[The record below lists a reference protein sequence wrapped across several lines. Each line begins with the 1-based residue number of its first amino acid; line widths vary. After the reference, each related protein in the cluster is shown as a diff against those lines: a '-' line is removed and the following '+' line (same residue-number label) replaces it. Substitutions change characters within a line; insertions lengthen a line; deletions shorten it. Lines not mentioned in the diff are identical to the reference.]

1 MIVVAKF
8 ITAFE
13 AISQISDGDTVALS
27 GFGLAGQPVHLINA
41 LCDHGAKDLV
51 IIANNAGNAENGL
64 ARLLRNR
71 QVRKITCSFPRQ
83 KDSQV
88 FDELYRA
95 GKIELDLV
103 PQGTLAERIRA
114 QGAGIAGFYTPTAVG
129 TELAEGKEVRVINGR
144 EYILEFA
151 TDIDVSLV
159 HAETSDTQGNLVYRK
174 TARNFGPVMA
184 AAARYTAV
192 EVNKVVPIGDLDP
205 ENIVTPSI
213 FVDAV
218 VEVGEST
225 EH

>member
-1 MIVVAKF
+1 MVAKF
-8 ITAFE
+8 ITAIE
-13 AISQISDGDTVALS
+13 AVRKISDGDTVALS

-64 ARLLRNR
+64 ARLLRNG

-83 KDSQV
+83 KDSHI
-88 FDELYRA
+88 FDELYRS

-129 TELAEGKEVRVINGR
+129 TQLAQGKEVRVINGK

-159 HAETSDTQGNLVYRK
+159 HAQTSDAQGNLVYRK
-174 TARNFGPVMA
+174 TARNFGPIMA

-192 EVNKVVPIGDLDP
+192 EVLRVVPTGELNP

-213 FVDAV
+213 YVDAV
-218 VEVGEST
+218 VEVGEID

>member
-1 MIVVAKF
+1 VVAKF
-8 ITAFE
+8 ITAIE
-13 AISQISDGDTVALS
+13 AVSQISDGDTVALS

-64 ARLLRNR
+64 ARLLRNG

-83 KDSQV
+83 KDSHI
-88 FDELYRA
+88 FDELYRT

-129 TELAEGKEVRVINGR
+129 TQLAKGKEVRVINGK
-144 EYILEFA
+144 EYLLEFA

-159 HAETSDTQGNLVYRK
+159 HAETSDAQGNLVYRK
-174 TARNFGPVMA
+174 TARNFGPIMA
-184 AAARYTAV
+184 AAARCTAV
-192 EVNKVVPIGDLDP
+192 EVANVVPVGELDP

-213 FVDAV
+213 YVDAV
-218 VEVGEST
+218 VEVGK
-225 EH
+225 

>member
-1 MIVVAKF
+1 VVAKF
-8 ITAFE
+8 ITAVE
-13 AISQISDGDTVALS
+13 AVSQISDGDTVALS

-41 LCDHGAKDLV
+41 LCDHGVKDLV

-83 KDSQV
+83 KDSQI
-88 FDELYRA
+88 FDELYRT

-129 TELAEGKEVRVINGR
+129 TQLAQGKEVRVINGK

-159 HAETSDTQGNLVYRK
+159 HAETSDAQGNLVYRK
-174 TARNFGPVMA
+174 TARNFGPIMA

-192 EVNKVVPIGDLDP
+192 EVANVVPVGELDP

-213 FVDAV
+213 YVDAV
-218 VEVGEST
+218 VEVGK
-225 EH
+225 

>member
-1 MIVVAKF
+1 LIVVAKF

-27 GFGLAGQPVHLINA
+27 GFGLAGQPFHLINA

-83 KDSQV
+83 KDSQI

-184 AAARYTAV
+184 AAALYTAV

-213 FVDAV
+213 YVDAV
-218 VEVGEST
+218 VVVGEST
-225 EH
+225 EQ

>member
-1 MIVVAKF
+1 VVAKF
-8 ITAFE
+8 ITAIE
-13 AISQISDGDTVALS
+13 AVSQISDGDTVALS

-83 KDSQV
+83 KDSQI
-88 FDELYRA
+88 FDELYRT

-129 TELAEGKEVRVINGR
+129 TQLAQGKEVRVINGK
-144 EYILEFA
+144 EYLLEFA

-159 HAETSDTQGNLVYRK
+159 HAETSDAQGNLVYRK
-174 TARNFGPVMA
+174 TARNFGPIMA

-192 EVNKVVPIGDLDP
+192 EVANVVPVGELDP

-213 FVDAV
+213 YVDAV
-218 VEVGEST
+218 VEVGK
-225 EH
+225 

>member
-1 MIVVAKF
+1 VVAKF
-8 ITAFE
+8 ITAIE
-13 AISQISDGDTVALS
+13 AVSQISDGDTVALS

-41 LCDHGAKDLV
+41 LCDHGVKDLV

-64 ARLLRNR
+64 ARLLRNG

-83 KDSQV
+83 KDSQI
-88 FDELYRA
+88 FDELYRT

-129 TELAEGKEVRVINGR
+129 TQLAEGKEVRVINGK

-159 HAETSDTQGNLVYRK
+159 HAETADAQGNLVYRK
-174 TARNFGPVMA
+174 TARNFGPIMA

-192 EVNKVVPIGDLDP
+192 EVANVVPVGELDP
-205 ENIVTPSI
+205 EYIVTPSI
-213 FVDAV
+213 YVDAV
-218 VEVGEST
+218 VEVGK
-225 EH
+225 

>member
-1 MIVVAKF
+1 MVAKF
-8 ITAFE
+8 ITAVE
-13 AISQISDGDTVALS
+13 AVSQISDGDTVALS

-83 KDSQV
+83 KDSQI
-88 FDELYRA
+88 FDELYRT

-129 TELAEGKEVRVINGR
+129 TQLAQGKEVRVINGK
-144 EYILEFA
+144 EFLLEFA

-159 HAETSDTQGNLVYRK
+159 HAQTSDAQGNLVYRK
-174 TARNFGPVMA
+174 TARNFGPIMA

-192 EVNKVVPIGDLDP
+192 EVANVVPVGELDP

-213 FVDAV
+213 YVDAV
-218 VEVGEST
+218 VEVGK
-225 EH
+225 

>member
-1 MIVVAKF
+1 VVAKF
-8 ITAFE
+8 ITAVE
-13 AISQISDGDTVALS
+13 AVSQISDGDTVALS

-64 ARLLRNR
+64 ARLLRNG

-83 KDSQV
+83 KDSQI
-88 FDELYRA
+88 FDELYRT

-114 QGAGIAGFYTPTAVG
+114 QGAGIAGFFTPTAVG
-129 TELAEGKEVRVINGR
+129 TQLAQGKEVRVINGK
-144 EYILEFA
+144 EYLLEFA

-159 HAETSDTQGNLVYRK
+159 HAQTSDAQGNLIYRK
-174 TARNFGPVMA
+174 TARNFGPIMA

-192 EVNKVVPIGDLDP
+192 EVANVVPVGELDP

-213 FVDAV
+213 YVDAV
-218 VEVGEST
+218 VEVGK
-225 EH
+225 

>member
-1 MIVVAKF
+1 MVAKF
-8 ITAFE
+8 ITAVE
-13 AISQISDGDTVALS
+13 AVSQISDGDTVALS

-64 ARLLRNR
+64 ARLLRNG

-83 KDSQV
+83 KDSQI
-88 FDELYRA
+88 FDELYRT

-129 TELAEGKEVRVINGR
+129 TQLAQGKEVRVINGK
-144 EYILEFA
+144 EFLLEFA

-159 HAETSDTQGNLVYRK
+159 HAQTSDAQGNLVYRK
-174 TARNFGPVMA
+174 TARNFGPIMA

-192 EVNKVVPIGDLDP
+192 EVANVVPVGELDP

-213 FVDAV
+213 YVDAV
-218 VEVGEST
+218 VEVGK
-225 EH
+225 

>member
-1 MIVVAKF
+1 MGAKF
-8 ITAFE
+8 ITAVE
-13 AISQISDGDTVALS
+13 AVSQISDGDTVALS

-64 ARLLRNR
+64 ARLLRNG

-83 KDSQV
+83 KDSHI

-129 TELAEGKEVRVINGR
+129 TQLAQGKEVRVINGK

-159 HAETSDTQGNLVYRK
+159 HAQTSDAQGNLIYRK
-174 TARNFGPVMA
+174 TARNFGPIMA

-192 EVNKVVPIGDLDP
+192 EVANVVPVGELDP

-213 FVDAV
+213 YVDAV
-218 VEVGEST
+218 VEVGK
-225 EH
+225 

>member
-1 MIVVAKF
+1 VVAKF
-8 ITAFE
+8 ITAIE
-13 AISQISDGDTVALS
+13 AVSQISDGDTVALS

-41 LCDHGAKDLV
+41 LCDHGVKDLV

-83 KDSQV
+83 KDSQI
-88 FDELYRA
+88 FDELYRT

-129 TELAEGKEVRVINGR
+129 TQLAQGKEVRVINGK

-159 HAETSDTQGNLVYRK
+159 HAETSDAQGNLVYRK
-174 TARNFGPVMA
+174 TARNFGPIMA

-192 EVNKVVPIGDLDP
+192 EVANVVPVGELDP

-213 FVDAV
+213 YVDAV
-218 VEVGEST
+218 VEVGK
-225 EH
+225 

>member
-1 MIVVAKF
+1 VVAKF
-8 ITAFE
+8 ITAVE
-13 AISQISDGDTVALS
+13 AVSQISDGDTVALS

-41 LCDHGAKDLV
+41 LCDHGVKDLV

-83 KDSQV
+83 KDSQI
-88 FDELYRA
+88 FDELYRT

-129 TELAEGKEVRVINGR
+129 TQLAQGKEVRVINGK
-144 EYILEFA
+144 EYLLEFA

-159 HAETSDTQGNLVYRK
+159 HAETSDAQGNLVYRK
-174 TARNFGPVMA
+174 TARNFGPIMA

-192 EVNKVVPIGDLDP
+192 EVANVVPVGELDP

-213 FVDAV
+213 YVDAV
-218 VEVGEST
+218 VEVGK
-225 EH
+225 

>member
-1 MIVVAKF
+1 VVAKF
-8 ITAFE
+8 ITAIE
-13 AISQISDGDTVALS
+13 AVSQISDGDTVALS

-83 KDSQV
+83 KDSQI
-88 FDELYRA
+88 FDELYRT

-129 TELAEGKEVRVINGR
+129 TQLAQGKEVRVINGK

-159 HAETSDTQGNLVYRK
+159 HAETSDAQGNLVYRK
-174 TARNFGPVMA
+174 TARNFGPIMA

-192 EVNKVVPIGDLDP
+192 EVANVVPVGELDP

-213 FVDAV
+213 YVDAV
-218 VEVGEST
+218 VEVGK
-225 EH
+225 

>member
-1 MIVVAKF
+1 MVAKF
-8 ITAFE
+8 ITAVE
-13 AISQISDGDTVALS
+13 AVSQISDGDTVALS

-41 LCDHGAKDLV
+41 LCDHGVKDLV

-83 KDSQV
+83 KDSQI
-88 FDELYRA
+88 FDELYRT

-129 TELAEGKEVRVINGR
+129 TQLAQGKEVRVINGK

-159 HAETSDTQGNLVYRK
+159 HAETSDAQGNLVYRK
-174 TARNFGPVMA
+174 TARNFGPIMA

-192 EVNKVVPIGDLDP
+192 EVANVVPVGELDP

-213 FVDAV
+213 YVDAV
-218 VEVGEST
+218 VEVGK
-225 EH
+225 

>member
-1 MIVVAKF
+1 MVAKF
-8 ITAFE
+8 ITAIE
-13 AISQISDGDTVALS
+13 AVSQISDGDTVALS

-41 LCDHGAKDLV
+41 LCDHGVKDLV

-64 ARLLRNR
+64 ARLLRNG

-83 KDSQV
+83 KDSQI
-88 FDELYRA
+88 FDELYRT

-129 TELAEGKEVRVINGR
+129 TQLAQGKEVRVINGK
-144 EYILEFA
+144 EYLLEFA

-159 HAETSDTQGNLVYRK
+159 HAQTSDAQGNLVYRK
-174 TARNFGPVMA
+174 TARNFGPIMA

-192 EVNKVVPIGDLDP
+192 EVANVVPVGELDP
-205 ENIVTPSI
+205 EYIVTPSI
-213 FVDAV
+213 YVDAV
-218 VEVGEST
+218 VKVGK
-225 EH
+225 

>member
-1 MIVVAKF
+1 MVAKF
-8 ITAFE
+8 MGAIE

-51 IIANNAGNAENGL
+51 IVANNAGNAENGL

-71 QVRKITCSFPRQ
+71 QVRKIICSFPRQ
-83 KDSQV
+83 KDSHI
-88 FDELYRA
+88 FDALYRA
-95 GKIELDLV
+95 GEIELDLV

-129 TELAEGKEVRVINGR
+129 TQLADGKEARVINGR

-159 HAETSDTQGNLVYRK
+159 RAETSDNQGNLVYRK
-174 TARNFGPVMA
+174 TARNFGPIMA

-192 EVNKVVPIGDLDP
+192 EVARVVPTGELDP
-205 ENIVTPSI
+205 EIIVTPSI
-213 FVDAV
+213 YVDAV
-218 VEVGEST
+218 VEVGDSVEQ
-225 EH
+225 

>member
-1 MIVVAKF
+1 VGAKF
-8 ITAFE
+8 ITAVE
-13 AISQISDGDTVALS
+13 AVSQISDGDTVALS

-64 ARLLRNR
+64 ARLLRNG

-83 KDSQV
+83 KDSHI

-129 TELAEGKEVRVINGR
+129 TQLAQGKEVRVINGK

-159 HAETSDTQGNLVYRK
+159 HAQTSDAQGNLIYRK
-174 TARNFGPVMA
+174 TARNFGPIMA

-192 EVNKVVPIGDLDP
+192 EVANVVPVGELDP

-213 FVDAV
+213 YVDAV
-218 VEVGEST
+218 VEVGK
-225 EH
+225 

>member
-83 KDSQV
+83 KDSQI

-95 GKIELDLV
+95 GEIELDLV
-103 PQGTLAERIRA
+103 PQGTLAECIRA

-129 TELAEGKEVRVINGR
+129 TQLAEGKEVRVINGR

-151 TDIDVSLV
+151 TQIDVSLV
-159 HAETSDTQGNLVYRK
+159 HAETSDAQGNLVYRK
-174 TARNFGPVMA
+174 TARNFGPIMA

-192 EVNKVVPIGDLDP
+192 EVNQVVPIGDLNP

-213 FVDAV
+213 YVDAV

>member
-1 MIVVAKF
+1 MVAKF

-192 EVNKVVPIGDLDP
+192 EVNKVVANRGFRPRTHCYAIDLR
-205 ENIVTPSI
+205 
-213 FVDAV
+213 
-218 VEVGEST
+218 
-225 EH
+225 

>member
-1 MIVVAKF
+1 
-8 ITAFE
+8 
-13 AISQISDGDTVALS
+13 
-27 GFGLAGQPVHLINA
+27 
-41 LCDHGAKDLV
+41 V

-83 KDSQV
+83 KDSQI
-88 FDELYRA
+88 FDELYRT

-129 TELAEGKEVRVINGR
+129 TQLAQGKEVRVINGK

-159 HAETSDTQGNLVYRK
+159 HAETSDAQGNLVYRK
-174 TARNFGPVMA
+174 TARNFGPIMA

-192 EVNKVVPIGDLDP
+192 EVANVVPVGELDP

-213 FVDAV
+213 YVDAV
-218 VEVGEST
+218 VEVGK
-225 EH
+225 

>member
-192 EVNKVVPIGDLDP
+192 EENKVVPIGDLDP
-205 ENIVTPSI
+205 EHIVTPSI
-213 FVDAV
+213 YVDAV

>member
-1 MIVVAKF
+1 VVAKF
-8 ITAFE
+8 ITAVE
-13 AISQISDGDTVALS
+13 AVSQISDGDTVALS

-64 ARLLRNR
+64 ARLLRNG

-83 KDSQV
+83 KDSQI
-88 FDELYRA
+88 FDELYRT

-129 TELAEGKEVRVINGR
+129 TQLAQGKEVRVINGK
-144 EYILEFA
+144 EFLLEFA

-159 HAETSDTQGNLVYRK
+159 HAQTSDAQGNLVYRK
-174 TARNFGPVMA
+174 TARNFGPIMA

-192 EVNKVVPIGDLDP
+192 EVANVVPVGELDP

-213 FVDAV
+213 YVDAV
-218 VEVGEST
+218 VEVGK
-225 EH
+225 